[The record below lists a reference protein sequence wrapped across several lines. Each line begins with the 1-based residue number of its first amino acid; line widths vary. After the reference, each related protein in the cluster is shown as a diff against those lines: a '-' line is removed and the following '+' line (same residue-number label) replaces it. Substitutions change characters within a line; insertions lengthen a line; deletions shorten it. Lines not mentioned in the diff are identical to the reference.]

1 MKKGDLLC
9 FLQTI
14 LQDELIAQIELQDN
28 LLTSAFRTAHS
39 VLLLFY
45 NYKRGGREC
54 ARRTVS
60 VFPPLNGSFY
70 T

>member
-28 LLTSAFRTAHS
+28 LLTVCFPGGTFRTIV
-39 VLLLFY
+39 VL
-45 NYKRGGREC
+45 
-54 ARRTVS
+54 
-60 VFPPLNGSFY
+60 
-70 T
+70 